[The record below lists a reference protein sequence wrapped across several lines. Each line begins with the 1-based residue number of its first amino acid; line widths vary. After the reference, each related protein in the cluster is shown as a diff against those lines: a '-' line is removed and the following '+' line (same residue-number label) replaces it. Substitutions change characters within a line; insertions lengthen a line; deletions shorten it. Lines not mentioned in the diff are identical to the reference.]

1 MIKRTWKIAVSM
13 VAASALLAACGGSDA
28 GGDSGVT
35 KGSAKGEP
43 INIGWLTDAT
53 SVTRGTYYP
62 EYEGA
67 RLFFSALNDAGGIND
82 RPVDLL
88 MRDMKIDQQ
97 LAVTSA
103 TDLVEGEE
111 VLMLAGGTVEGLL
124 PAVFDVVRSND
135 VAFMSGHSARPD
147 MFPEAPDPLLFSV
160 GNVFEAMSDAR
171 VKVWPELMSQ
181 IGVDGGK
188 IGCYIHQAPAS
199 EAVCNR
205 WMEEQVAQNPEF
217 TEGPI
222 VNAPLETTDFTSYAR
237 TIANGDPAALFD
249 ISIASHAIGVAVAS
263 RNVGYEGPIV
273 FSMTATPE
281 TDIKQVAE
289 QTNGENLHAISNITS
304 VSETQVPE
312 IEKILAA
319 AEKYGTDIEPSS
331 ATVNGWLMGMTIAD
345 ALERCGEDCDRAGLR
360 DALEGTDLDTAGLTG
375 GPLTFSP
382 TDHTGKRYWTAYSW
396 DPAKGELVRAID
408 EWIEFDPATDL
419 VKPLA

>member
-1 MIKRTWKIAVSM
+1 MIKRTWKVAVSM

-135 VAFMSGHSARPD
+135 VAFLSGHSARPD

-312 IEKILAA
+312 IEKVLAA

>member
-13 VAASALLAACGGSDA
+13 VAVSALLAACGGSDT
-28 GGDSGVT
+28 GGDNGVT
-35 KGSAKGEP
+35 KGSAEGEP

-82 RPVDLL
+82 RPVNLL

-111 VLMLAGGTVEGLL
+111 VLMLAGGTIEGLL

-135 VAFMSGHSARPD
+135 VAFLSGHSARPD

-181 IGVDGGK
+181 IGVDGGP
-188 IGCYIHQAPAS
+188 IACYIHQAPAS

-205 WMEEQVAQNPEF
+205 WLEEQVAQNPEF

-237 TIANGDPAALFD
+237 TLANGDPAALFD
-249 ISIASHAIGVAVAS
+249 ISIASHAIGVAVAT

-396 DPAKGELVRAID
+396 DPAKGELVRAVD

>member
-1 MIKRTWKIAVSM
+1 M
-13 VAASALLAACGGSDA
+13 VAVSALLAACGGSDT
-28 GGDSGVT
+28 GGDNGVT

-97 LAVTSA
+97 LAVTST

-111 VLMLAGGTVEGLL
+111 VLMLAGGTIEGLM
-124 PAVFDVVRSND
+124 PAVFDVVRTND
-135 VAFMSGHSARPD
+135 VAFLSGHSARPD

-171 VKVWPELMSQ
+171 VKVWPALMSQ

-188 IGCYIHQAPAS
+188 IACYIHQAPAS
-199 EAVCNR
+199 QAVCNR

-237 TIANGDPAALFD
+237 TIAGGDPAALFD
-249 ISIASHAIGVAVAS
+249 ISIASHAIGVAVAT

-375 GPLTFSP
+375 GPLAFSP

>member
-1 MIKRTWKIAVSM
+1 M

-135 VAFMSGHSARPD
+135 VAFLSGHSARPD

-312 IEKILAA
+312 IEKVLAA

>member
-1 MIKRTWKIAVSM
+1 VIKRTWKIAVSM
-13 VAASALLAACGGSDA
+13 VAASALLAACGGS
-28 GGDSGVT
+28 DSGVT

>member
-1 MIKRTWKIAVSM
+1 MIKIASKIAVSM

-28 GGDSGVT
+28 GGHSGVT

-82 RPVDLL
+82 RPVNLL

-111 VLMLAGGTVEGLL
+111 VLMLAGGTIEGLL

-147 MFPEAPDPLLFSV
+147 MFPQEPDPLLFSV

-249 ISIASHAIGVAVAS
+249 ISIASHAIGVAVAT
-263 RNVGYEGPIV
+263 RNVGYKGPIV

-289 QTNGENLHAISNITS
+289 QTNGENLYAISNITS

-319 AEKYGTDIEPSS
+319 AEKYGTDIDPSS

-396 DPAKGELVRAID
+396 DPAKGELVRAVD

>member
-1 MIKRTWKIAVSM
+1 M
-13 VAASALLAACGGSDA
+13 VAVSALLAACGGSDT
-28 GGDSGVT
+28 GGDNGVT

-135 VAFMSGHSARPD
+135 VAFLSGHSARPD

-188 IGCYIHQAPAS
+188 IACYIHQAPAS

-205 WMEEQVAQNPEF
+205 WIEEQVAQNPEF

-312 IEKILAA
+312 IEKVLAA

>member
-1 MIKRTWKIAVSM
+1 VIKRTWKIAVSM
-13 VAASALLAACGGSDA
+13 VAVSALLAACGGSDT
-28 GGDSGVT
+28 GGDNGVT
-35 KGSAKGEP
+35 KGSAEGEP

-82 RPVDLL
+82 RPVNLL

-111 VLMLAGGTVEGLL
+111 VLMLAGGTIEGLL

-135 VAFMSGHSARPD
+135 VAFLSGHSARPD

-188 IGCYIHQAPAS
+188 IACYIHQAPAS

-205 WMEEQVAQNPEF
+205 WLEEQVAQTPEF

-237 TIANGDPAALFD
+237 TLANGDPAALFD
-249 ISIASHAIGVAVAS
+249 ISIASHAIGVAVAT

-396 DPAKGELVRAID
+396 DPAKGELVRAVD

>member
-1 MIKRTWKIAVSM
+1 M
-13 VAASALLAACGGSDA
+13 VAVSALLAACGGSDT
-28 GGDSGVT
+28 GGDNGVT
-35 KGSAKGEP
+35 KGSAEGEP

-82 RPVDLL
+82 RPVNLL

-111 VLMLAGGTVEGLL
+111 VLMLAGGTIEGLL

-135 VAFMSGHSARPD
+135 VAFLSGHSARPD

-171 VKVWPELMSQ
+171 VKMWPELMSQ

-188 IGCYIHQAPAS
+188 IACYIHQAPAS

-205 WMEEQVAQNPEF
+205 WLEEQVAQNPEF

-237 TIANGDPAALFD
+237 TLANGDPAALFD
-249 ISIASHAIGVAVAS
+249 ISIASHAIGVAVAT

-331 ATVNGWLMGMTIAD
+331 ATVSGWLMGMTIAD

-396 DPAKGELVRAID
+396 DPAKGELVRAVD

>member
-1 MIKRTWKIAVSM
+1 VIKRTWKVAVSM
-13 VAASALLAACGGSDA
+13 VAVSALLAACGGSDT
-28 GGDSGVT
+28 GGDNGVT
-35 KGSAKGEP
+35 KGSAEGEP

-82 RPVDLL
+82 RPVNLL

-111 VLMLAGGTVEGLL
+111 VLMLAGGTIEGLL

-135 VAFMSGHSARPD
+135 VAFLSGHSARPD

-181 IGVDGGK
+181 IGVDGGT
-188 IGCYIHQAPAS
+188 IACYIHQAPAS

-205 WMEEQVAQNPEF
+205 WLEEQVAQNPEF

-237 TIANGDPAALFD
+237 TLANGDPAALFD
-249 ISIASHAIGVAVAS
+249 ISIASHAIGVAVAT

-312 IEKILAA
+312 IEKLLAA

-396 DPAKGELVRAID
+396 DPAKGELVRAVD